1 MFVYLNTNLLN
12 VQGYSNMSNSP
23 DTTEIASTSQTLRV
37 DAQDSFSIGGL
48 DFEDDGESQSISNSN
63 IDEVYNRMYI

>member
-1 MFVYLNTNLLN
+1 MFKVIQTC
-12 VQGYSNMSNSP
+12 QIPP